1 MRIGPKTLRNRFY
14 QVPHCTGFG
23 TRKPG
28 SQAAHRGVKAEG
40 GWAGICTEYSPVG
53 LDSDESPYIS
63 AQLWDE
69 DDLANLALMVD
80 AVHEH
85 GSLAGLELTHS
96 GVHAQNAE
104 TRWPAV
110 APSQLAGD
118 YHPIIVPKAMEQSDI
133 RRVQGD
139 WVRAAQQARS
149 VGFDIVYVYGG
160 HSYLLTQFLS
170 PFYNKRTDE
179 YGGPLE
185 NRARMWLETLELV
198 REAIGDEC
206 AIAVRVGVDLTPG
219 IEIDDALEFVRL
231 ADHLVDLWDVNVGS
245 ILEWSIDS
253 GVSRFYKEGYQL
265 EWTGRVR
272 EATAKPIVGVSRL
285 TNPDRMAEIV
295 RSGAWDLIGAARP
308 SIADPFLPKKIEE
321 GRYGE
326 VRECTGSN
334 MCIAKADTQMHL
346 GCIQNATAG
355 EEFRRGWHPERFEPA
370 ANRDR
375 DVLIVGAGPAGME
388 CAIVLGKRGFRRV
401 HLVEAEAELGGC
413 MRWIPQLPD
422 LGEWARVVNWR
433 RVQLDRLKN
442 VEVLTGTRLST
453 DDARAYGAELVVV
466 ATGSHWA
473 RDGLNAF
480 THEPIPGA
488 DADLPH
494 VLTPEQIMVEGKRPP
509 GDRVVVYDGEGYV
522 VAAGLA
528 ELLALEGRR
537 VELVTPFDVV
547 APSCDET
554 LEGPALRRRLHEV
567 GVAMRRNHTVVAVQ
581 EGRVDLES
589 DFGESVELDAD
600 AIVLVTQRLSDDTLY
615 RELVAD
621 PDALAAE
628 GVEAV
633 YRIGDC
639 VAPRL
644 LADAVFDGHRL
655 GREIDSENPAIP
667 LPHRRELPTAR
678 AARPAV

>member
-69 DDLANLALMVD
+69 DDLGNLALMVD

-118 YHPIIVPKAMEQSDI
+118 YHPIIVPKEMEQSDI

-179 YGGPLE
+179 YGAALE

-219 IEIDDALEFVRL
+219 IAIDDALEFVRL

-326 VRECTGSN
+326 QRGRYERHHTPVGANPAVQAE
-334 MCIAKADTQMHL
+334 HP
-346 GCIQNATAG
+346 G
-355 EEFRRGWHPERFEPA
+355 EEKA
-370 ANRDR
+370 
-375 DVLIVGAGPAGME
+375 
-388 CAIVLGKRGFRRV
+388 
-401 HLVEAEAELGGC
+401 
-413 MRWIPQLPD
+413 
-422 LGEWARVVNWR
+422 
-433 RVQLDRLKN
+433 
-442 VEVLTGTRLST
+442 
-453 DDARAYGAELVVV
+453 
-466 ATGSHWA
+466 
-473 RDGLNAF
+473 
-480 THEPIPGA
+480 
-488 DADLPH
+488 
-494 VLTPEQIMVEGKRPP
+494 
-509 GDRVVVYDGEGYV
+509 
-522 VAAGLA
+522 
-528 ELLALEGRR
+528 
-537 VELVTPFDVV
+537 
-547 APSCDET
+547 
-554 LEGPALRRRLHEV
+554 
-567 GVAMRRNHTVVAVQ
+567 
-581 EGRVDLES
+581 
-589 DFGESVELDAD
+589 
-600 AIVLVTQRLSDDTLY
+600 
-615 RELVAD
+615 
-621 PDALAAE
+621 
-628 GVEAV
+628 
-633 YRIGDC
+633 
-639 VAPRL
+639 
-644 LADAVFDGHRL
+644 
-655 GREIDSENPAIP
+655 
-667 LPHRRELPTAR
+667 
-678 AARPAV
+678 